1 MEIQRRRFTAQKA
14 WIQADSNA
22 KLRRAMNKIF
32 QETKDD
38 VQIGQKVW
46 FWRKAGSGILQK
58 AKWRGPARVVAKEVN
73 EDGKVLILWLTH
85 GTSLVRCSPHQV
97 RPMVEE
103 QGCPI
108 AADPDAALKD
118 LQELRARS
126 TTQFRD
132 ITDADPELEDMAEEQ
147 ADDYEPSIAPDDEDA
162 EREMRS

>member
-1 MEIQRRRFTAQKA
+1 MVHGFSPAQWVFGKTSASTHSLTAELFNPGCDAIDDASKFAEIQRRRFTAQKA
-14 WIQADSNA
+14 WIQADSDA

-85 GTSLVRCSPHQV
+85 GTSFRCSPHQV

-103 QGCPI
+103 QGSPN

-118 LQELRARS
+118 
-126 TTQFRD
+126 
-132 ITDADPELEDMAEEQ
+132 
-147 ADDYEPSIAPDDEDA
+147 
-162 EREMRS
+162 